1 MAFSRPPSARSAEVI
16 IDEFDPA
23 VLAGVYVSFNAS
35 MAGFSFAGLTFLLA
49 WTRSDALEGASG
61 AARQRALLAL
71 ATAVLVF
78 IMAAA
83 QYALATAN
91 AGDRTTAWIMTAS
104 TAPATIT
111 AAALL
116 SFSIS
121 VLFRAHGLAFATRV
135 SRRLFDFAYLM
146 FGGYILMALL
156 GATAAIAFDGV
167 PIAGLPA
174 WLLVAGLAAVSLP
187 MGTAV
192 LAARWPPLARIGS
205 DDSAFERLVFTI
217 IAVVLGGVAVNAI
230 AYATQ
235 VRTVDTGL
243 WIGIVLVG
251 IVAVSASLGQTRLV
265 LTSLLDEPTV
275 ASGQPD
281 LADRVDELLD
291 GLGER

>member
-1 MAFSRPPSARSAEVI
+1 M
-16 IDEFDPA
+16 
-23 VLAGVYVSFNAS
+23 YVSFNAS

-49 WTRSDALEGASG
+49 WTRSDALEGTSG

-78 IMAAA
+78 IIAAA

-91 AGDRTTAWIMTAS
+91 AGDRTIAWIMTAS
-104 TAPATIT
+104 TAPATII

-135 SRRLFDFAYLM
+135 SRRLFDFVYVM

-156 GATAAIAFDGV
+156 GATAAIVFDGV
-167 PIAGLPA
+167 PIARIPG
-174 WLLVAGLAAVSLP
+174 WLLVASLAAVALP

-192 LAARWPPLARIGS
+192 FAATWHPLARIGS
-205 DDSAFERLVFTI
+205 DDSAFERLVFTM
-217 IAVVLGGVAVNAI
+217 IAVVLGGISVNAI

-235 VRTVDTGL
+235 AGRVEPAL

-251 IVAVSASLGQTRLV
+251 LEAVAVTLGQTRLV
-265 LTSLLDEPTV
+265 LASLLDEPDAVVPALERAPT
-275 ASGQPD
+275 
-281 LADRVDELLD
+281 
-291 GLGER
+291 GEQA